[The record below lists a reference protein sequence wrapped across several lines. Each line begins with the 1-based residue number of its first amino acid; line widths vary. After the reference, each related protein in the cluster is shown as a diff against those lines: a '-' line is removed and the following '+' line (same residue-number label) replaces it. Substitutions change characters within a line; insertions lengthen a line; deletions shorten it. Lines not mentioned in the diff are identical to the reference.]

1 MRLESSVPDLLP
13 PLELVLRQVGVVV
26 VAVVLLLPLKEIFAT
41 IALSLLAALRLNIE
55 LLHDVNIELLI
66 SYMEQTEGKPL

>member
-13 PLELVLRQVGVVV
+13 PLELVFRQVGVIVV
-26 VAVVLLLPLKEIFAT
+26 PVVLLLPLKEIFAT